1 MKNNAAKGYEKT
13 NPKQTQS
20 KPMDR
25 KRIKTPYLP
34 YTTIMPNLPAI
45 LLCDATKYLINISVD
60 TLAQIL
66 NLRILHSIISHRNTS
81 LTSAS
86 PMPEITKTDE

>member
-1 MKNNAAKGYEKT
+1 
-13 NPKQTQS
+13 
-20 KPMDR
+20 MDR
-25 KRIKTPYLP
+25 KRIKTPYLS
-34 YTTIMPNLPAI
+34 YVTIMPNLPAI

-60 TLAQIL
+60 TLAQIW
-66 NLRILHSIISHRNTS
+66 NLRIFHSIISHRNTS

>member
-1 MKNNAAKGYEKT
+1 
-13 NPKQTQS
+13 
-20 KPMDR
+20 MDR
-25 KRIKTPYLP
+25 KRIKTPYLS

-60 TLAQIL
+60 TLAQL
-66 NLRILHSIISHRNTS
+66 WNLRILHSIISYGNTS
-81 LTSAS
+81 LTSDS